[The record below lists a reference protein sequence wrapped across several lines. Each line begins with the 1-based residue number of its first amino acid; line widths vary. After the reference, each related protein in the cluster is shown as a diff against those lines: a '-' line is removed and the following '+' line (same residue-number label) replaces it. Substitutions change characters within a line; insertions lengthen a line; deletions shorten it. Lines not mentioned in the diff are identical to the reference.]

1 MIPVPGYYPIS
12 FSISFLQDS
21 LTQRKIMIILC
32 HNSCNHNRKN
42 PKHHQTRRDGLS
54 MIIKNPMSFSRIYKA
69 QGLYVGREAK
79 TEEVRVMTKNS
90 VRVKSRCQGN
100 VGGDSD
106 KMM

>member
-1 MIPVPGYYPIS
+1 
-12 FSISFLQDS
+12 
-21 LTQRKIMIILC
+21 
-32 HNSCNHNRKN
+32 
-42 PKHHQTRRDGLS
+42 